1 MNRRRPHRIT
11 FRCNEQELQLIK
23 QQVKESGMKEQ
34 QFIIESL
41 INQRIYNTDGIKTM
55 LPELRGIST
64 NINQIA
70 RKINKGDKLTYDMV
84 EIMEKEVKTVWRLL
98 NQLIKDLRSQES

>member
-1 MNRRRPHRIT
+1 
-11 FRCNEQELQLIK
+11 
-23 QQVKESGMKEQ
+23 
-34 QFIIESL
+34 
-41 INQRIYNTDGIKTM
+41 M

-70 RKINKGDKLTYDMV
+70 HKINKGDKLTYDMV
-84 EIMEKEVKTVWRLL
+84 EIMEREVKTVWRLL